1 MVFGGMTT
9 LQVAGCRL
17 FFESGDHLDLCEAD
31 GVLACFVCFVLLQFR
46 VVAVLSFSSKP
57 DWEIF
62 ITRLIVP
69 SISYSITTA
78 CCCRRL
84 QPFFVAKELQ

>member
-1 MVFGGMTT
+1 MEVKKIVGAWRVIMVFGGMTT

-57 DWEIF
+57 D
-62 ITRLIVP
+62 
-69 SISYSITTA
+69 
-78 CCCRRL
+78 
-84 QPFFVAKELQ
+84 

>member
-31 GVLACFVCFVLLQFR
+31 GVLACFVCFVAVSFCCSF
-46 VVAVLSFSSKP
+46 VVF
-57 DWEIF
+57 
-62 ITRLIVP
+62 
-69 SISYSITTA
+69 
-78 CCCRRL
+78 
-84 QPFFVAKELQ
+84 Q